1 MTINP
6 VYSTHHA
13 KKFPIGRQAPYSCHR
28 APWPTTRWRFAS
40 APATEDT
47 QQNLSVGELLSAESV
62 FNEKEEGQAPAAV
75 ATSSTDFY
83 ITKENYMLIL
93 TRKVG
98 ESIVINDDI
107 KVTILGVKGMQVR
120 IGIDAPKDVQVH
132 REEIF
137 KRIQA
142 GSPAPEKHDD
152 SH

>member
-1 MTINP
+1 MAIKP
-6 VYSTHHA
+6 VYSGDDA

-28 APWPTTRWRFAS
+28 APWPTNRWRFVS

-62 FNEKEEGQAPAAV
+62 FNEKEEGHAPTAA
-75 ATSSTDFY
+75 ATGPAVFY

-142 GSPAPEKHDD
+142 GSPAPEKHED

>member
-1 MTINP
+1 MRRKRDRP
-6 VYSTHHA
+6 
-13 KKFPIGRQAPYSCHR
+13 PGPAPGCSDEHR
-28 APWPTTRWRFAS
+28 AA
-40 APATEDT
+40 
-47 QQNLSVGELLSAESV
+47 L
-62 FNEKEEGQAPAAV
+62 
-75 ATSSTDFY
+75 Y

-98 ESIVINDDI
+98 ESIVIDDDI

-142 GSPAPEKHDD
+142 GNPAPEKGDD
-152 SH
+152 QH